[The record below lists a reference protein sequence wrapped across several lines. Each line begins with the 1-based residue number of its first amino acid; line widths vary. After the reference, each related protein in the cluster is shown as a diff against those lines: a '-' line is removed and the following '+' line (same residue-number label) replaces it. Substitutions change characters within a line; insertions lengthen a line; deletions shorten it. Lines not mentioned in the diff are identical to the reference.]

1 MRRLRPGVGIGRF
14 PRLIVEVF
22 FSRTQTGSRLDRRLY
37 TTEQTEKSTAKP
49 RIPRRKRLG
58 QGNFMHLMPVTA
70 MKESRLSQASPYLAF
85 RTQMFV
91 KVDGLATSSIAR
103 ALTDYYLESRWRFLS

>member
-22 FSRTQTGSRLDRRLY
+22 FSRTQTGSRLDKRLS
-37 TTEQTEKSTAKP
+37 TTEDTEKSTAKP
-49 RIPRRKRLG
+49 RIPKRKRLG
-58 QGNFMHLMPVTA
+58 QGKFMHLMPVTA

-91 KVDGLATSSIAR
+91 KVDGWVDLVYSSSAYR
-103 ALTDYYLESRWRFLS
+103 LLP

>member
-22 FSRTQTGSRLDRRLY
+22 FSRTQTGSRLDKRLS
-37 TTEQTEKSTAKP
+37 TTEDTEKSTAKP

-58 QGNFMHLMPVTA
+58 QGKFIHLMPVTA
-70 MKESRLSQASPYLAF
+70 MKESRLSQASPSCFSHSDVREGRWL
-85 RTQMFV
+85 
-91 KVDGLATSSIAR
+91 DGPR
-103 ALTDYYLESRWRFLS
+103 